1 MACIAF
7 ESILVDINI
16 ISTLGY
22 FGSTLEYVG
31 STLEYIGSTLGY
43 LGYVG
48 RTLDY
53 VGSVFECITLGRILV
68 NFTINLGYF
77 ESSLG

>member
-1 MACIAF
+1 M
-7 ESILVDINI
+7 
-16 ISTLGY
+16 
-22 FGSTLEYVG
+22 EYVG

-68 NFTINLGYF
+68 NFRINLGYF

>member
-1 MACIAF
+1 M
-7 ESILVDINI
+7 NI
-16 ISTLGY
+16 ISTLGV
-22 FGSTLEYVG
+22 FWEYIGVCW

-68 NFTINLGYF
+68 NFRINLGYF

>member
-1 MACIAF
+1 M
-7 ESILVDINI
+7 
-16 ISTLGY
+16 
-22 FGSTLEYVG
+22 

-53 VGSVFECITLGRILV
+53 VGRVFECITLGRNLV
-68 NFTINLGYF
+68 NFRINLGYF
-77 ESSLG
+77 ESALG